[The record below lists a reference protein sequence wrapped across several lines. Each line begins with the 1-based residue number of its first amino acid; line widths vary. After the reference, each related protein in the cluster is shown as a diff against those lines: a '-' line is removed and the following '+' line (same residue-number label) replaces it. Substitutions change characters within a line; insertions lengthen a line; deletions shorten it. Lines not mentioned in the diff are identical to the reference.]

1 MIDVKNNLRGI
12 TKFAI
17 VFLVT
22 LLAVFILEGKVNAT
36 TQYSDGDK
44 IVTFTLNDLGIEGEQ
59 YLESSWSVQTGD
71 FDENIYNRLYFTNIK
86 QTELNKYASSKKET
100 NVTVK
105 MQIPD
110 EYIKAELDGENLDII
125 EINGKKYIE
134 ITETLKYTNTPFE
147 TPLKEDIEYINFSN
161 CDEVTEQIFSKNL
174 KLITSEAQYEEY
186 SIYNNIILQSENKPF
201 KYVAD
206 IVNKYG
212 QAYPTSG
219 MGAGVFADKFYL
231 QTEEDIDLNS
241 EWILA
246 TYMPKTLNWSETY
259 FQVGINVYQG
269 NEIELE
275 NLGTLYY
282 SGIMTYSD
290 DINNEEYYIYKNS
303 LDKLQEPK
311 KGSMAILT
319 AKTETGYTLQRAI
332 RIIYAF
338 DDYTQETD
346 VNNII
351 GSIKQNNAVI
361 SDNIQ
366 CSIKGNGG
374 ALTST
379 TELDKENSNYQKLE
393 DNLNNII
400 DKSKYDITTLTAFD
414 IEEVSGEYQG
424 KINLTFNVGSEHNG
438 KKYIV
443 GHLKN
448 GQDYESFEG
457 IVENGKIEI
466 TVDSLSPFMISVLEE
481 KEDTTPTAPTEQEQ
495 PTNTDDKELD
505 ETPKTG
511 ENNNITL
518 PISIIALISLTGIV
532 IVKKYTK

>member
-1 MIDVKNNLRGI
+1 MLQLKNS
-12 TKFAI
+12 TKIALALLI
-17 VFLVT
+17 SLVVACIFNVST
-22 LLAVFILEGKVNAT
+22 VNAAEYSDEGKTV
-36 TQYSDGDK
+36 
-44 IVTFTLNDLGIEGEQ
+44 IFTVDDLGINGKQ
-59 YLESSWSVQTGD
+59 YAESSWFTQTGD
-71 FDENIYNRLYFTNIK
+71 FVGNIDNKLYFTNIK
-86 QTELNKYASSKKET
+86 QEELNKYASSKKET
-100 NVTVK
+100 NITVK

-110 EYIKAELDGENLDII
+110 EYIKAELDGENIEII
-125 EINGKKYIE
+125 ETNGKKYIE
-134 ITETLKYTNTPFE
+134 MTETLKYTNTPFE
-147 TPLKEDIEYINFSN
+147 TPLKNDIEHISFSN
-161 CDEVTEQIFSKNL
+161 YDETTEQPSSQKL
-174 KLITSEAQYEEY
+174 KLVTTGEEYEEY
-186 SIYNNIILQSENKPF
+186 YINNTIILKTENEPF
-201 KYVAD
+201 KYMSN

-212 QAYPTSG
+212 QAYTAGG
-219 MGAGVFADKFYL
+219 MGDGVLADKFYL
-231 QTEEDIDLNS
+231 QTEEDIDSNT
-241 EWILA
+241 EYIA
-246 TYMPKTLNWSETY
+246 MTYMPKTTNWSETY

-282 SGIMTYSD
+282 SGIMTYSYD
-290 DINNEEYYIYKNS
+290 ETNEEYYIYKNS

-311 KGSMAILT
+311 RGSMAILT

-332 RIIYAF
+332 HIIYHF
-338 DDYTQETD
+338 DDTIKETD

-466 TVDSLSPFMISVLEE
+466 EVDSLSPFMISVLEE

-495 PTNTDDKELD
+495 TINTDDKELD

-511 ENNNITL
+511 ENNITNV
-518 PISIIALISLTGIV
+518 ICLTAIVLSVAGIV
-532 IVKKYTK
+532 IIKKYIK